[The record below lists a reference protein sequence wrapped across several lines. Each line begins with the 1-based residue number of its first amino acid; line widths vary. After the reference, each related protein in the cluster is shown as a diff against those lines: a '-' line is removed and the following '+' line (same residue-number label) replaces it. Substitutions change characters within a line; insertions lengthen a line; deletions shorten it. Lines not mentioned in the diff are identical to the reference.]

1 MALLELQDIHK
12 SYGSI
17 RVLTGI
23 DLVVEPGERH
33 AIIGPNGAGKST
45 LFSIISGQF
54 AQNAGTIVF
63 DGQDISGLSARQIV
77 TRGIARGFQIIN
89 VFPELTVF
97 ENIRAA
103 VIARLKRQFSITR
116 PVSRF
121 DQAAAEAEASMRAVH
136 LVDRRDELANKLSY
150 GDQRRLEIALVH
162 ALKPKLMLLDEP
174 CAGLN
179 PGDTRQAVV
188 MIKEITRDCTLL
200 MVEHDMDVVFGLADR
215 VTVIHYGKVLASG
228 APESIRQDATVKEA
242 YLGRS
247 AHAARGG
254 RS

>member
-1 MALLELQDIHK
+1 ML
-12 SYGSI
+12 S
-17 RVLTGI
+17 GI
-23 DLVVEPGERH
+23 DLTVEPGERH

-45 LFSIISGQF
+45 LFSIISGQY
-54 AQNAGTIVF
+54 AQNAGTVVF
-63 DGQDISGLSARQIV
+63 DGEDISGLNARRIV
-77 TRGIARGFQIIN
+77 GRGIARGFQIIN
-89 VFPELTVF
+89 VFPELTVL

-116 PVSRF
+116 LVTRF
-121 DQAAAEAEASMRAVH
+121 DRVATEAEASMRAVE
-136 LVDRRDELANKLSY
+136 LADRRDDFANKLSY

-179 PGDTRQAVV
+179 PGDTHQAVA

-215 VTVIHYGKVLASG
+215 VTVIHYGKVLATG
-228 APESIRQDATVKEA
+228 VPETIRQDVNVREA

-247 AHAARGG
+247 AHAARGR

>member
-1 MALLELQDIHK
+1 M
-12 SYGSI
+12 
-17 RVLTGI
+17 
-23 DLVVEPGERH
+23 
-33 AIIGPNGAGKST
+33 
-45 LFSIISGQF
+45 
-54 AQNAGTIVF
+54 
-63 DGQDISGLSARQIV
+63 
-77 TRGIARGFQIIN
+77 
-89 VFPELTVF
+89 F

-116 PVSRF
+116 PVSEF
-121 DQAAAEAEASMRAVH
+121 DQAAA
-136 LVDRRDELANKLSY
+136 DPKRRCARSIWWMAGDELANKLSY

>member
-12 SYGSI
+12 SYGAI
-17 RVLTGI
+17 RVLSGI
-23 DLVVEPGERH
+23 DLSVELGEKH

-54 AQNAGTIVF
+54 AQNAGTIAF
-63 DGQDISGLSARQIV
+63 NGEDISGLNARQIV
-77 TRGIARGFQIIN
+77 ARGIARGFQIIN

-97 ENIRAA
+97 ENVRAA
-103 VIARLKRQFSITR
+103 VIARLKQQFSITR
-116 PVSRF
+116 LVSKF
-121 DQAAAEAEASMRAVH
+121 GHAAAEAEASMRAVE

-162 ALKPKLMLLDEP
+162 ALKPTLMLLDEP

-179 PGDTRQAVV
+179 PGDTRKAVA

-215 VTVIHYGKVLASG
+215 VTVIHYGKVLATG
-228 APESIRQDATVKEA
+228 APESIRQDANVKEA

-247 AHAARGG
+247 THAARGR